1 MERIETR
8 FWWGTAVT
16 VIARDFCGSVVI
28 EFNDRYTD
36 GYIGSLCVSERDRN
50 KGHGT
55 ELITE
60 AERIIKE
67 YGRND
72 ATLYVEKDQWLVDW
86 YKRLGYEIVENT
98 SGDDHYYTMGK
109 KLN

>member
-8 FWWGTAVT
+8 FWWGTTIT
-16 VIARDFCGSVVI
+16 VLPRDFCGSVQV
-28 EFNDRYTD
+28 DLTDGYLD
-36 GYIGSLCVSERDRN
+36 GYIGSLCVHPEARN
-50 KGHGT
+50 QGHGNA
-55 ELITE
+55 LLAE

-67 YGRND
+67 HGRND
-72 ATLYVEKDQWLVDW
+72 ATLYVEKDSWLVDW

-98 SGDDHYYTMGK
+98 SGHEQYYTMGK